1 MAENKDD
8 QNEGEAQAPKPKKPM
23 NPKVKLLIIVLVGL
37 LVVVGS
43 IVGTLV
49 MLGVF
54 EGDDSV
60 MEMTDEAQ
68 SAESQAD
75 GSAAQPAK
83 RPAMYF
89 PIKPAFV
96 VNFPTRGK
104 QRYLQVD
111 ITVMT
116 RDPDIFTAMQAH
128 MPLIKNNLV
137 MLLGGQVYEEM
148 QTDEGKELLRQK
160 AMQTLNE
167 IMQQE
172 LGKDGVEEVLFTNF
186 VMQ

>member
-1 MAENKDD
+1 MAEEKDD
-8 QNEGEAQAPKPKKPM
+8 QNEGEEQAPKPKKPM
-23 NPKVKLLIIVLVGL
+23 NPKVKLIIIIVIGL
-37 LVVVGS
+37 LVVIGS

-54 EGDDSV
+54 EGNDDPMAAS
-60 MEMTDEAQ
+60 DEASEQ
-68 SAESQAD
+68 MADPAQA
-75 GSAAQPAK
+75 AKPAV

-96 VNFPTRGK
+96 VNFPSRGK
-104 QRYLQVD
+104 QRYLQAD

-116 RDPDIFTAMQAH
+116 RDPDIFTAMQTH
-128 MPLIKNNLV
+128 MPLVKNRLV
-137 MLLGGQVYEEM
+137 LLLGGQVYEEL

-160 AMQTLNE
+160 AMQALDE

-172 LGKDGVEEVLFTNF
+172 LGKTGVEEVLFTNF